1 MNSMEYLGSNLSKF
15 EVELIK
21 QENEIK
27 KIAKKDKEK
36 RLDSIYK
43 LEKIDGIHI
52 KNDIENDKN
61 GDIGDIYNDDEPEKK
76 PKIRSSLKRNRDKKD
91 GKSNDSKGLLV
102 DFISQNDIK
111 MIIEEEKSYNNRI
124 KNSSKSSVKANLI
137 LQRINKE

>member
-43 LEKIDGIHI
+43 LEKIDGIHV
-52 KNDIENDKN
+52 KNDTENDKN
-61 GDIGDIYNDDEPEKK
+61 GDTGDVYNDDEPEKK
-76 PKIRSSLKRNRDKKD
+76 PKIRSSLKKNKDKKD

-111 MIIEEEKSYNNRI
+111 MIIEEEKSYNNRL